1 MFFKRRSNSE
11 PIDVRYRIEALQVAA
26 LRSTMPGEAAAP
38 LNQAGD
44 LLLGGGDIGAALD
57 LYGRAVDNLIEADRY
72 EAAMGLCRK
81 IIRTVP
87 EVVRARC
94 TLAWL
99 AIGAGFTAELDARL
113 IDYVLAAERA
123 GRESL
128 ARREVLRMSSRVEL
142 HDVRIMLGEYLLFL
156 GDHEAANTL
165 FGQVYRERNTSGEPL
180 IDPQQRWDSVRQALL
195 TTARAA

>member
-1 MFFKRRSNSE
+1 MFFKRRSSE
-11 PIDVRYRIEALQVAA
+11 PIDIRYRIEALQVAA

-44 LLLGGGDIGAALD
+44 LLLSTGDMAAALD
-57 LYGRAVDNLIEADRY
+57 LYGRAVDNMIEADRY

-99 AIGAGFTAELDARL
+99 AMGAGFTAELDARL

-123 GRESL
+123 GREAL

-142 HDVRIMLGEYLLFL
+142 QDVRIMLGEYLLFL
-156 GDHEAANTL
+156 GDAEAANTL
-165 FGQVYRERNTSGEPL
+165 FGQVYRERNAGAEPP
-180 IDPQQRWDSVRQALL
+180 IDAQQRWNSVREALL